1 MANSQDIL
9 LTYKTDTGEVTKSL
23 DEIVSGLSE
32 VDQKLDDS
40 AKKTSKVGKGLRAA
54 GRLGASGFKALG
66 TAIAATG
73 IGALVGILAGLAA
86 KMAENKKIAEAFEVV
101 VSAVG
106 AAFNIL
112 VQRIEPFAGAVV
124 DAFSN
129 PVESIKKLGDAI
141 KQNIQNRIDGILNF
155 IPKIGEAWELL
166 MDGKWKAASKVA
178 ADAVGQVAFGVTD
191 ITDKIGEAAEAVTE
205 FANDYKEEVT
215 KAVAASTDLTKEQQR
230 LRDQQRELNVE
241 YAEARAEIEQLK
253 QQRDDERLSIEDRIK
268 AAERAAELDQ
278 QFAMERMQIA
288 NDEVALI
295 EREIALQGDSIERQD
310 RLAEAR
316 IAAAEAAESSAAVQ
330 TELMTSIYGLNQEA
344 IAIEEEKIAK
354 EQEAAEERKRLLDE
368 EAKLKEENAKKEIA
382 DNRAV
387 LDDRLAYATAS
398 LDALRQ
404 LNDAFAGD
412 SEEEQK
418 KAFQRN
424 KAIGIAQAII
434 NTAGAVVAAINPAV
448 GGLGIPAGLPGAAL
462 AAITGAA
469 QVATI
474 ARSQFGGGGSTP
486 SAPSQTISEPA
497 PTTPQLDLGFLG
509 GGAGQT
515 GFRTYVVSSEV
526 SNAQQA
532 NQRINDQA
540 TLVG

>member
-1 MANSQDIL
+1 VFE
-9 LTYKTDTGEVTKSL
+9 GEW
-23 DEIVSGLSE
+23 
-32 VDQKLDDS
+32 
-40 AKKTSKVGKGLRAA
+40 
-54 GRLGASGFKALG
+54 
-66 TAIAATG
+66 
-73 IGALVGILAGLAA
+73 
-86 KMAENKKIAEAFEVV
+86 AEA
-101 VSAVG
+101 G
-106 AAFNIL
+106 
-112 VQRIEPFAGAVV
+112 
-124 DAFSN
+124 
-129 PVESIKKLGDAI
+129 
-141 KQNIQNRIDGILNF
+141 
-155 IPKIGEAWELL
+155 
-166 MDGKWKAASKVA
+166 KVA
-178 ADAVGQVAFGVTD
+178 ADAAGKMVLGVED
-191 ITDKIGEAAEAVTE
+191 ITDKVGEAAAAVGD
-205 FANDYKEEVT
+205 FATDFVNKT
-215 KAVAASTDLTKEQQR
+215 KDAIDAATDLTKAQQR
-230 LRDQQRELNVE
+230 LRDNQRDLNVE

-253 QQRDDERLSIEDRIK
+253 QRRDDERLSIEERI
-268 AAERAAELDQ
+268 AAAQEASDKDAE
-278 QFAMERMQIA
+278 FAQKRMDIA
-288 NDEVALI
+288 NAEVALI
-295 EREIALQGDSIERQD
+295 EEEIALQGDSIERQD

-330 TELMTSIYGLNQEA
+330 TELMTSIAGLQNEELARQQEIIDKERERIDGIISRQSQIDDIVEAGMNREIEKIREKYRIQQEDAIANGQILVNQEEAMQIEIDA
-344 IAIEEEKIAK
+344 IRDKYAN
-354 EQEAAEERKRLLDE
+354 DE
-368 EAKLKEENAKKEIA
+368 TARQ
-382 DNRAV
+382 RAV
-387 LDDRLAYATAS
+387 LDSRVGFATAS

-462 AAITGAA
+462 AALTGAA

-474 ARSQFGGGGSTP
+474 ARSQFGGGGGGSTP
-486 SAPSQTISEPA
+486 SAPSRTVSEPA

-509 GGAGQT
+509 GGGGQT